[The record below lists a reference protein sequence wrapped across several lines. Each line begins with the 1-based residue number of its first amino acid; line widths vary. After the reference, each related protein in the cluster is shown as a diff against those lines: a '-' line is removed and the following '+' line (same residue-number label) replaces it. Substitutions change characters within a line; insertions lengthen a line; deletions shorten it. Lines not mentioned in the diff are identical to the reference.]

1 MVRHEDLLELLRK
14 RHYLHERTVK
24 TYNEKLVDGKLSADD
39 QVIVRNMQT
48 ERDSFDGQIE
58 LLRNQLAAEDKYT
71 EGEEGLRNLGLKP
84 TVGDFEERSKKANEE
99 YRQAFARYLIRGESK
114 MEPEFRKVLESGPK
128 IEFTA
133 EEKRDIFTE
142 LRALS
147 VGTDALGGYTV
158 PTEMLAQI
166 ELAKLKYGGIFK
178 SRAFVLETMNG
189 REIELPTGND
199 TDNTGQLLAE
209 AAADAVD
216 EDPAFGQKVLN
227 AYMFSSK
234 IVKISIELI
243 QDSIIQMEKIIGDM
257 LGERIGRAQSNY
269 FTTGTGSSQPNGI
282 VTASILGKTGAGGQ
296 TTTITAADLIDLK
309 HSVDVAY
316 RESAEYMMHD
326 STLKAIKLLVDDN
339 SRPLW
344 SSGLAARE
352 PATIDGDPYV
362 INNSMAV
369 MAASAKSMLYG
380 DMSKFW
386 IRNVKGIEL
395 FRFSELYMVN
405 RQIGLVAFQRADS
418 EALNAGTNPIKHYIN
433 AAS

>member
-14 RHYLHERTVK
+14 RHELNEKTNK
-24 TYNEKLVDGKLSADD
+24 TYNEKLVDGVLSAED
-39 QVIVRNMQT
+39 QVIVRNMQVD
-48 ERDSFDGQIE
+48 RDSMDGQIE
-58 LLRNQLAAEDKYT
+58 LMRNQLAAEDKYADN
-71 EGEEGLRNLGLKP
+71 EDAMRNIGLKP
-84 TVGDFEERSKKANEE
+84 TAGDFEERSKKAQGE
-99 YRQAFARYLIRGESK
+99 YRQAFARYLLRGEVK
-114 MEPEFRKVLESGPK
+114 MEPEYRKILDSGPK
-128 IEFTA
+128 IEFTP
-133 EEKRDIFTE
+133 EERKDIFAE
-142 LRALS
+142 IRALS

-158 PTEMLAQI
+158 PDEMLAQI
-166 ELAKLKYGGIFK
+166 ELAKLQYGGIFR
-178 SRAFVLETMNG
+178 SRAFVLETSNG
-189 REIELPTGND
+189 RSISLPTAND
-199 TDNTGQLLAE
+199 TGNTGQLLAE
-209 AAADAVD
+209 SAADAVD
-216 EDPAFGQKVLN
+216 EDPAFGTKTLD

-243 QDSIIQMEKIIGDM
+243 QDSIVQMETIIGNM

-269 FTTGTGSSQPNGI
+269 FTTGTGSSQPNGV
-282 VTASILGKTGAGGQ
+282 VTASALGKTGASGQ
-296 TTTITAADLIDLK
+296 TTALIAADLIDLK
-309 HSVDVAY
+309 HAVDIAY
-316 RESAEYMMHD
+316 RDNAEYMMND

-344 SSGLAARE
+344 SSGLASRE

-369 MAASAKSMLYG
+369 MAASAKSVLYG
-380 DMSKFW
+380 DFSKFW

-418 EALNAGTNPIKHYIN
+418 EELNAGTNPIKHYIN